1 MSIRAFLSKIY
12 KWALKNH
19 EEIKKPTPV
28 TQATLVSNKE
38 HPSDKE
44 KMTMMVAETCFPVGT
59 KIVRIKNTDNLPEF
73 AEVVGHGFRMNGC
86 VGIEAVVYFRDIT
99 GEVYPETARSNQY
112 LPIKKKLIDLL
123 AKIDA
128 AERWYLVSNHTK
140 YHSLMTDPLYI
151 STIFNDKPNL
161 FGQEFIDYVE
171 SIGYYVDQE

>member
-1 MSIRAFLSKIY
+1 MSILAFLSKIS
-12 KWALKNH
+12 KLVMKNA
-19 EEIKKPTPV
+19 EEINPAPV
-28 TQATLVSNKE
+28 TQASDVSNKE
-38 HPSDKE
+38 QPSDRE
-44 KMTMMVAETCFPVGT
+44 KTAMIVAETCFPVGT
-59 KIVRIKNTDNLPEF
+59 KIVRVKNTDNLPEF
-73 AEVVGHGFRMNGC
+73 SEVVGHGFRMNGC

-99 GEVYPETARSNQY
+99 GEVYPESARSNQY

-123 AKIDA
+123 AKMDA

-151 STIFNDKPNL
+151 STIFDDKPNL